1 MYQII
6 VALGLG
12 PPGTLVERLRNLNQN
27 VDTQLKHVT
36 RYPRV
41 STPKKNKAG
50 KKVNIVM
57 SFISLDMAETS
68 QEGLCRRLPEEISTQ
83 CPLG

>member
-12 PPGTLVERLRNLNQN
+12 PPGTLLERLRNLNQN

-41 STPKKNKAG
+41 FTPKKKAG
-50 KKVNIVM
+50 EKVNIVM
-57 SFISLDMAETS
+57 SFISLDMDETS